1 MSKRYYEDKL
11 IKVEIENKGKANTYS
26 YISASTD
33 VSKEVSAATKDRTQL
48 VINKLIYIS
57 LNLCI

>member
-26 YISASTD
+26 DTSASTD
-33 VSKEVSAATKDRTQL
+33 VSKEVSAATNDT
-48 VINKLIYIS
+48 IS
-57 LNLCI
+57 DK